1 MCVYVCMCSLCFLQV
16 WHVLLDEI
24 EEFWT
29 NSVLHQELIIDKM
42 MSLTLV
48 TNMQI
53 VNWLFDAKHHD
64 KYLRSYIW
72 TILHNT
78 VDKTMSRTKAVEQ
91 VLDAARGEL
100 TQVWQAL

>member
-1 MCVYVCMCSLCFLQV
+1 MFVLSLCFLQV

-24 EEFWT
+24 EDFWT

-53 VNWLFDAKHHD
+53 VNWLFDTKHHD

-78 VDKTMSRTKAVEQ
+78 VDKTIFRTKAVEQ
-91 VLDAARGEL
+91 VLNAARREL
-100 TQVWQAL
+100 TQARRIL